1 MRIRI
6 ALVAALAL
14 IVSGSTVRTQAP
26 LPQFRGGVELVK
38 IDVTV
43 LDSDRRPVR
52 GLTAA
57 DFTVR
62 DDGEVRPVRAFTP
75 VELSA
80 PAPAASAPV
89 WARSVPPD
97 VVSNAV
103 GNQEGRLV
111 VIVMDRS
118 IPLHEPTFVA
128 RRIATAAVE
137 SLGPHDLAAVVSTSN
152 GAVQS
157 LTADR
162 TRLLRAIDAGDPSTG
177 MSKEALEIMNMPP
190 AVPLN
195 PLSDGRCLCGVCVL
209 DTLTRVADALQDA
222 PLRRKVVLFIGSQI
236 VWQTAQSSL
245 TDIGC
250 GNRLRDARKAMFA
263 AVDRAH
269 VTIHSIDPV
278 SLAVVGPHTRASQAG
293 MKPNQP
299 RTLFMTMQQD
309 ETNEALGS
317 QDSLRVLPDRTGG
330 RTVVNRNDPEQVVP
344 DIYRESEA
352 YYVLGFER
360 GVDDRP
366 GREHDIEVTVARK
379 GVKVYAQRHYTA
391 PAGVSGTS
399 APDTP
404 PAAVAVTSALTGLL
418 PSAARPLAVAA
429 STFAGPDPAKADV
442 RLAIDVAAFLH
453 AGGAAVPLAI
463 EVLATDPAGRAL
475 ARGRQTSTVTGTSAT
490 GEVAI
495 ASHLQLPPGEYNLRV
510 AVSDTSTNQVA
521 SVFADVS
528 VPRFDRAP
536 LSMSGLVVE
545 ASGDPSREPVVTTRR
560 AFGRGEQVQARLQ
573 IYQGTTRTDPLRAGT
588 LRIRMLDARGTVVHD
603 ESLPF
608 TAATFTDRRADCAVA
623 LPVAGL
629 AAGEYLLQLD
639 ATAGADTASQA
650 LRFSVQ

>member
-6 ALVAALAL
+6 ALAAALAL
-14 IVSGSTVRTQAP
+14 ILSGSTVRTQEP

-43 LDSDRRPVR
+43 LDGDRRPVR

-62 DDGEVRPVRAFTP
+62 DDGQVRPVRAFTP

-80 PAPAASAPV
+80 PAPPSAPV
-89 WARSVPPD
+89 WSRSVPSD

-103 GNQEGRLV
+103 GDQEGRLV

-177 MSKEALEIMNMPP
+177 MTKEALEIMNMPP

-209 DTLTRVADALQDA
+209 DTLTRVADALQHA

-236 VWQTAQSSL
+236 VWQTAQSTL

-269 VTIHSIDPV
+269 VTVHSIDPV
-278 SLAVVGPHTRASQAG
+278 SLAVVGPQTRAAQAG

-309 ETNEALGS
+309 ETNEALGN

-360 GVDDRP
+360 GAGGRP

-391 PAGVSGTS
+391 PARVTS
-399 APDTP
+399 ASTPGTP
-404 PAAVAVTSALTGLL
+404 PAPEAVTSALTGLL
-418 PSAARPLAVAA
+418 PSASRPLAVAA
-429 STFAGPDPAKADV
+429 STFAGPDPAKSDV

-453 AGGAAVPLAI
+453 GGAAVPLAI

-475 ARGRQTSTVTGTSAT
+475 ARGRQTSTVTGSSVS

-545 ASGDPSREPVVTTRR
+545 ASGNASTEPVVTTRR
-560 AFGRGEQVQARLQ
+560 AFGRGAQVRARLQ

-588 LRIRMLDARGTVVHD
+588 LRVRMLDARGTVVRD

-608 TAATFTDRRADCAVA
+608 SPATFTDRRADCAVA

-639 ATAGADTASQA
+639 ATAGNDTATQA
-650 LRFSVQ
+650 LRFSVK